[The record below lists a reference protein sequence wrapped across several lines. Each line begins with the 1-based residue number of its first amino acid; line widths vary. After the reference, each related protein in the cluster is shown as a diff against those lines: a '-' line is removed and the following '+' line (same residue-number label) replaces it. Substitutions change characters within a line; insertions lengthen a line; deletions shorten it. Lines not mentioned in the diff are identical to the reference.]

1 VGNVPAQWYAGE
13 EHVGYDV
20 EGKKL
25 LRSRKGA
32 PGDALEAHL
41 AKQDSSR
48 AWRTLYDPVND
59 ETYTLTAEEVALI
72 QRLRDGGVP
81 GGDGDF
87 DPYAPALDWADF
99 DGLLA
104 TNGVVHPISNGPE
117 PKRRFVPSAW
127 EAKRVVKLI
136 RALRRGWIKPAAER
150 AAAAAAKAAAHGAP
164 YLLWDDDAGA
174 SSKTAAGLARIA
186 PPQER
191 LPGHEESYNPP
202 LEYIPTEEE
211 VKEMQKQEEFTG
223 RKAFIPK
230 RYANMR
236 SIPAYERFIHERFE
250 RCLDLYLCPRVARQR
265 LQVDPKSLL
274 PELPK
279 PSELRPFPSA
289 LGIEYKQPSDD
300 GPPVRLNAC
309 SVHHTGAWL
318 AAGDTRAR
326 VHVWEVSTGRLVATI
341 QLDDVRDGSGVSH
354 LSWCPA
360 SGTHLLAVTVAQRL
374 LLLACSSHLFGKADA
389 ASSDKDLFPWSS
401 TSQHEQHWQM
411 DTQHAGSA
419 VVALPHMATR
429 CAWHW
434 QGDYLATVCPSGAS
448 SAVLIHQR
456 SKGATQALF
465 KRNKGHVADV
475 AFHPARPLLFV
486 ATRKHV
492 YIYNLAK
499 QALSKTLQAGCGPLT
514 SLSVHPRGDNV
525 LASSDDKRVAWFDL
539 DLGTR
544 PYKTFASH
552 AAGVQAASFH
562 PRYPLFASGAHDG
575 ACHVFHGRVYD
586 DLATNPLI
594 VPLKVLRAHEMKHHT
609 GVTSLAWHPQQ
620 PWLITTGGDGLAR
633 LWVNM

>member
-1 VGNVPAQWYAGE
+1 VTAQQKQGQGYGCAGKQERAEARHRQRMLRAWLRPSQMAVNATQGKVRRSVSRRTVGCDASSERHLEMPPKARGVKSTKHAEAPPRPASAAGGGKQQRSRSAPASRRALVPSRRGGDDEDDDDDDGDADDDADDDELPVLTLEEEEEGGGDGESSDDGSDGELGGARGRTFGAAFRDALVAGGDRAEDVPELGGERGSRQRSGGRGGAAATAQTRVTGAAALPDGSIVPRAETVRRRGRDGQQRRKAALLGEAAFVADRGSDSSDDERGVRNTVGNVPAQWYAGE

-81 GGDGDF
+81 GGEGDF

-104 TNGVVHPISNGPE
+104 TNGVVHPISSGPE

-150 AAAAAAKAAAHGAP
+150 AAAAAAKTAAHGAP

-211 VKEMQKQEEFTG
+211 VKEMHKQEEFTG

-274 PELPK
+274 PQLPK

-300 GPPVRLNAC
+300 GPPVLCASHRRVAGCRRHARPGAC
-309 SVHHTGAWL
+309 LG
-318 AAGDTRAR
+318 GFDR
-326 VHVWEVSTGRLVATI
+326 
-341 QLDDVRDGSGVSH
+341 
-354 LSWCPA
+354 P
-360 SGTHLLAVTVAQRL
+360 
-374 LLLACSSHLFGKADA
+374 
-389 ASSDKDLFPWSS
+389 
-401 TSQHEQHWQM
+401 
-411 DTQHAGSA
+411 
-419 VVALPHMATR
+419 
-429 CAWHW
+429 
-434 QGDYLATVCPSGAS
+434 PSG
-448 SAVLIHQR
+448 
-456 SKGATQALF
+456 
-465 KRNKGHVADV
+465 DD
-475 AFHPARPLLFV
+475 PA
-486 ATRKHV
+486 
-492 YIYNLAK
+492 
-499 QALSKTLQAGCGPLT
+499 G
-514 SLSVHPRGDNV
+514 
-525 LASSDDKRVAWFDL
+525 
-539 DLGTR
+539 
-544 PYKTFASH
+544 
-552 AAGVQAASFH
+552 
-562 PRYPLFASGAHDG
+562 
-575 ACHVFHGRVYD
+575 
-586 DLATNPLI
+586 
-594 VPLKVLRAHEMKHHT
+594 
-609 GVTSLAWHPQQ
+609 
-620 PWLITTGGDGLAR
+620 
-633 LWVNM
+633 